1 MEKTISINLGGTL
14 FYAEEDAYQRLQ
26 TYLREVKHY
35 FDAKGDDSGEILRDI
50 EASLAEQFNNAGAGA
65 LQRAVT
71 FKEVERALKNMGTVA
86 DFFAEEKNSADPN
99 SNSGERD
106 LPKRFYRDGDNVVVG
121 GVCSGLGYYFGIDPV
136 WVRLLFAASIF
147 FWGFGVWIYIILW
160 LVAPTAK
167 TTAQKLSMQG
177 EAVNLSSLSNK
188 IKDNLSSP
196 QLREAGSGAVLALS
210 NFLKKFFDLIGRI
223 IKGVGPL
230 LRVLISLFLIFF
242 SFIGLGVFSLS
253 GAIAIFSGR
262 QFLEPG
268 LVAAIGWIYPWL
280 LLSATL
286 TLALPCLAVIL
297 LGVALLRRRNFLP
310 SSFWFIFLLIW
321 FASFLSAGALSGSAY
336 ASVRPYLTTTESR
349 VIEVSG
355 PVSAL
360 RLRGHY
366 YVQLVPGDQ
375 LSLQAVGHPADL
387 NNIWATI
394 SEGQLTI
401 ENMPTQ
407 DWLCFN
413 CGHPVNLVLTMPA
426 PLLKIEVADG
436 AVLNLDNWQQDNLE
450 LFFSGFSGGNLA
462 VNLQELNLH
471 ATDGADIDFVG
482 GQVKLLKLEATD
494 FVRINSG
501 NMTLE
506 SVEAS
511 LAGTAQVSVRA
522 DQSLDVNFAPDAP
535 GARLF
540 YNPDLPVVT
549 VATSSLFQLHFL
561 GQEKEPLVTTVLVSS
576 STPTVE
582 VQVD

>member
-1 MEKTISINLGGTL
+1 MEKTISINLGGAL

-71 FKEVERALKNMGTVA
+71 LKEVESALKNMGTVA
-86 DFFAEEKNSADPN
+86 DFFAEEKNGANPS
-99 SNSGERD
+99 SGERD

-136 WVRLLFAASIF
+136 WIRLLFAASIF

-160 LVAPTAK
+160 LAAPTAK

-188 IKDNLSSP
+188 IRDDLSSP
-196 QLREAGSGAVLALS
+196 RLRETGSGAILALS
-210 NFLKKFFDLIGRI
+210 NFLKNFFNLIGRI

-230 LRVLISLFLIFF
+230 LRFLVSLFLIFF
-242 SFIGLGVFSLS
+242 AFIGLGVFSLS
-253 GAIAIFSGR
+253 GVIAIFSGR

-268 LVAAIGWIYPWL
+268 LVSAIGWIYPWL

-286 TLALPCLAVIL
+286 ALALPCLAIIL
-297 LGVALLRRRNFLP
+297 FGVSLWRRKNFLP
-310 SSFWFIFLLIW
+310 SSFWFIFLFIW
-321 FASFLSAGALSGSAY
+321 FASFLSAGALFSSAY
-336 ASVRPYLTTTESR
+336 ASVRPYLTTTENR
-349 VIEVSG
+349 VIEVNG

-360 RLRGHY
+360 MLRGHY
-366 YVQLVPGDQ
+366 YVKLTQGDQ
-375 LSLQAVGHPADL
+375 LSLRALGHPADL
-387 NNIWATI
+387 NNIRAKI
-394 SEGQLTI
+394 SEGKLTI

-426 PLLKIEVADG
+426 SLSKIEVADG

-462 VNLQELNLH
+462 VNLQELNLQ
-471 ATDGADIDFVG
+471 ATDAADIDFVG
-482 GQVKLLKLEATD
+482 GQVKLLKLKATD

-501 NMTLE
+501 NLKLE
-506 SVEAS
+506 SVDAS
-511 LAGTAQVSVRA
+511 LAGTAQVSVRV
-522 DQSLDVNFAPDAP
+522 DQRLGANFAPDAP

-540 YNPDLPVVT
+540 YNPDLPIVT

-561 GQEKEPLVTTVLVSS
+561 GQEEDYLSPSLVVS
-576 STPTVE
+576 STPAIKASA
-582 VQVD
+582 D